1 MNAGSYFRG
10 GLSLTCPLPVGK
22 ERLPGYG
29 TSVPKVLA
37 PLHPPISMPPL
48 LIGTR
53 DSRALE
59 RCEIVSLWE
68 PSGEALQKGTS
79 ASILEGPLK
88 RRSREAVP

>member
-53 DSRALE
+53 
-59 RCEIVSLWE
+59 E
-68 PSGEALQKGTS
+68 PWKGVK
-79 ASILEGPLK
+79 LCLFGNRLGRHFRKVPQPLFW
-88 RRSREAVP
+88 RDP